1 MWSLPGETLKIT
13 FMEQKTNNGK
23 ISSVP
28 IIGIQHEV
36 NAENGEIEVQ
46 VEYFALNPEKFSES
60 LLIVE
65 DISLMALLEVVKN
78 GSVLLSDLRSKL
90 SNESPTLESIITNV
104 TARAFF
110 NSMRVAMGSELMDKL
125 VILKGMTTW
134 EEYQINPAIM

>member
-1 MWSLPGETLKIT
+1 MRSLPGEILKIT
-13 FMEQKTNNGK
+13 FMTEEKNICK

-36 NAENGEIEVQ
+36 RAENGEIEVQ
-46 VEYFALNPEKFSES
+46 AEYFALNPEKLSES

-65 DISLMALLEVVKN
+65 DNSLMALLEFVKN
-78 GSVLLSDLRSKL
+78 GSVLLSDLRTKPA
-90 SNESPTLESIITNV
+90 NEAPTLESIITNV

-134 EEYQINPAIM
+134 EEYRINPAIM